1 MKTGKKC
8 KYDAADQLVY
18 KIIEKNSASPT
29 PDEEDPLESSGTSE
43 DQVLPPIQLET
54 PTAIPAVPPHING
67 SNSPQTRKRLLT
79 DSNDETTLKKRK
91 MEVEL
96 ELASV
101 KLEIAKRESYKL
113 DLELLKLERELNV
126 TRHSVFTLPVVMHSD
141 CKYANVMHRN

>member
-1 MKTGKKC
+1 
-8 KYDAADQLVY
+8 
-18 KIIEKNSASPT
+18 
-29 PDEEDPLESSGTSE
+29 
-43 DQVLPPIQLET
+43 
-54 PTAIPAVPPHING
+54 
-67 SNSPQTRKRLLT
+67 
-79 DSNDETTLKKRK
+79 